1 MASDYDLVILGGG
14 REGRIAA
21 MTAVGYGA
29 RVALV
34 EPPGLFDDGQRQ
46 KFLLLGL
53 QQLGQVK
60 RRQAVGEW
68 FGYKKA
74 TGSLTW
80 PALIAWSQ
88 IAAESE
94 STLSVA
100 RLSASGVDVVLER
113 PARLSQRMVV
123 TTEHR
128 RLSARGAIAAYGRVP
143 FAMPLLASSTLPEAV
158 NVVGGSILA
167 IAWAEALAAVGV
179 DVRLVPTRVSS
190 GQNMPARWLILPE
203 ADKDIRRLV
212 RSQLIAAGIE
222 ITPTTHGDRFTLNVE
237 PGEPALT
244 LPDFANKSTQ
254 SSYLSVNHKLQT
266 AHPRLF
272 ACGSAIDQSVNAHSA
287 EYETRLAVKNALF
300 LPQENV
306 DYRAV
311 VQGYDRYTCVGMTE
325 AKAMRQ
331 YGIVKTQ
338 VLTASSAGS
347 TDLSRVS
354 PLPMYCKLVVV
365 SDRLMGVHL
374 LGEGAEGLACLLSKW
389 VGKPLADLD
398 DGSLSGQGLV
408 KLVAEC
414 VVRSRQSRWQ
424 IGHWRRDWAENWFNW
439 RRSRS

>member
-46 KFLLLGL
+46 KVLLLGL

-113 PARLSQRMVV
+113 PARLSQQMVV

-143 FAMPLLASSTLPEAV
+143 FAMPLLASSTLPESV

-179 DVRLVPTRVSS
+179 DVRLVPTRV
-190 GQNMPARWLILPE
+190 PILPE
-203 ADKDIRRLV
+203 ADKDMRRLV

-222 ITPTTHGDRFTLNVE
+222 ITPITSGDRFTLNTGFTLNIE

-244 LPDFANKSTQ
+244 LPDFVNKSTK
-254 SSYLSVNHKLQT
+254 SSYLSVNHKLKT

-272 ACGSAIDQSVNAHSA
+272 ACGPAIDQSVNAHSA

-325 AKAMRQ
+325 AKAIRQ

-389 VGKPLADLD
+389 VGKPLTDLD

-414 VVRSRQSRWQ
+414 VVRSRQSLWQ